1 MNYEDHHL
9 FSDLD
14 IEYIDTVFKNRDSKR
29 KLILTTEKDAMRLDL
44 HRKKLA
50 ELNIPIYV
58 LPMQVQFHD
67 NDQEKFDNDIKEF
80 LLKFKS

>member
-9 FSDLD
+9 FSDVD
-14 IEYIDTVFKNRDSKR
+14 IDYINTVYTHRHAKR

-44 HRKKLA
+44 HRKKLR

-58 LPMQVQFHD
+58 LPMQVKFHD
-67 NDQEKFDNDIKEF
+67 DQEQFDTDIKEF